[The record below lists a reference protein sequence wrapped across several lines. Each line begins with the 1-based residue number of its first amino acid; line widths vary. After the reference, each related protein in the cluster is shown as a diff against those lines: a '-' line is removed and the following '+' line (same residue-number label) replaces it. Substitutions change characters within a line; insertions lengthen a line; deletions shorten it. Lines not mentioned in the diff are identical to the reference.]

1 MQLLKHARVKY
12 VLGDMCLAR
21 VILLPG
27 DQGCLSSLTHT
38 YTHTNT
44 HTHTHTHSHTQV
56 REVAHTLK
64 VRIVPPGTLT
74 VSGVVGWLV
83 G

>member
-38 YTHTNT
+38 YTHT
-44 HTHTHTHSHTQV
+44 HTHTHTLTHTSKGSGSHSKGENSASRHV
-56 REVAHTLK
+56 NSAY
-64 VRIVPPGTLT
+64 
-74 VSGVVGWLV
+74 
-83 G
+83 